1 MLCYDINIDK
11 NKDVKFLECDY
22 LSCVTVRETHFRIY
36 SLYFITNFNF
46 QDKLHKCP
54 ICKKGF
60 TTQNELKVHQMTSH
74 QTMPSTPP
82 FLPFKCHL
90 CEKMFQ
96 NDLAL
101 RAHFLNHLSTSQ
113 QLVGKLC
120 QGSLMIWT
128 EHFTQFCFT
137 NYNQGGPGGI
147 S

>member
-1 MLCYDINIDK
+1 MNLGPLKLKKTKKAAGPPKSMSPLN
-11 NKDVKFLECDY
+11 
-22 LSCVTVRETHFRIY
+22 
-36 SLYFITNFNF
+36 FITTFIF

-90 CEKMFQ
+90 CDKMFQ
-96 NDLAL
+96 NDVAL

-113 QLVGKLC
+113 QLVGKLG
-120 QGSLMIWT
+120 QGPLKIWT
-128 EHFTQFCFT
+128 EQFTQFHFT
-137 NYNQGGPGGI
+137 DYNLGGP
-147 S
+147 